1 MQRIAF
7 LLNKVDFKF
16 AMLPKKKTKT
26 TSQREQGLRSPRG
39 YISQTVVPSKQQGQL
54 GSIRINIPGKLRENS
69 HQEAFLL
76 GLPATRQNLDEVE
89 EVLEKINARIYIL
102 KDLNVKDM
110 TKEEL
115 KNYILDQIG
124 LPKAKPRVGIT
135 LDTLFLEFMTYQR
148 LVLRR
153 SKSTLSVYETTYN
166 VIMTLETKD
175 ISQSNKIL
183 EELAKLKDSVH
194 YRTLQKLSVCC
205 NWAVEQEKIS
215 KNPFLRVLKELKEP
229 KPTDEAPD
237 PFSRQA
243 MERILDAYRHH
254 PRYHHYADLVEFLF
268 LTAARTGEGA
278 ALVHS
283 DIDFEKGVI
292 HIRKTIANV
301 RSKPDLRDTTK
312 TGKDREFPI
321 EDPALKEL
329 LRRVCSSNK
338 KPSDFVFQESDGSHI
353 NRNKFYYSWYGQPQ
367 YSKLKDGTQK
377 EYFVKGIVSKL
388 AALGEENGG
397 IDHYRPQYNTRHTF
411 ISLAI
416 EGLVKLNES
425 TMRDV
430 VTLAHYVGNSADV
443 IMEHYLGR
451 SGKRRIVVVSCSQ
464 EESEAPKSDG
474 EFPQRQSLQPQQIS
488 ELEQRN
494 SRLQMALQ
502 SLVQFTHTVLLKFVP
517 EALRPQMT
525 EFVTALV
532 STHLPNLIFDKAE
545 SPELDEEI
553 VKCAAWLTL
562 ESNSDP

>member
-1 MQRIAF
+1 
-7 LLNKVDFKF
+7 
-16 AMLPKKKTKT
+16 
-26 TSQREQGLRSPRG
+26 
-39 YISQTVVPSKQQGQL
+39 
-54 GSIRINIPGKLRENS
+54 
-69 HQEAFLL
+69 
-76 GLPATRQNLDEVE
+76 
-89 EVLEKINARIYIL
+89 
-102 KDLNVKDM
+102 M

-115 KNYILDQIG
+115 KNYILDQLG
-124 LPKAKPRVGIT
+124 LQKAKPRVGIT

-153 SKSTLSVYETTYN
+153 SKSTLAVYETTHN

-183 EELAKLKDSVH
+183 EELAKLKDSAH

-215 KNPFLRVLKELKEP
+215 KNPFLSALKGLKEP
-229 KPTDEAPD
+229 KPTDDAPD

-243 MERILDAYRHH
+243 MERILEAYRHH
-254 PRYHHYADLVEFLF
+254 PRYHHYADLIEFYF
-268 LTAARTGEGA
+268 LTAARTGEA
-278 ALVHS
+278 VALLHS
-283 DIDFEKGVI
+283 DIDFEKGMI
-292 HIRKTIANV
+292 HIRKTIAYV
-301 RSKPDLRDTTK
+301 RSKPDARDTTK

-321 EDPALKEL
+321 EDPALEKL
-329 LRRVCSSNK
+329 LRRVCSNK

-353 NRNKFYYSWYGQPQ
+353 DRNKFYYSWYGGLR
-367 YSKLKDGTQK
+367 YFKLKDGTQK
-377 EYFVKGIVSKL
+377 EHFVKGIVSKL
-388 AALGEENGG
+388 AALDEESGG

-416 EGLVKLNES
+416 EGLVELNES

-443 IMEHYLGR
+443 ILEHYLGR
-451 SGKRRIVVVSCSQ
+451 SGKRGIVVISRSQ

-474 EFPQRQSLQPQQIS
+474 KISQPQSLQPQQIS

-502 SLVQFTHTVLLKFVP
+502 SLVQFTHTVLLQFVP
-517 EALRPQMT
+517 EAFRPQMT

-532 STHLPNLIFDKAE
+532 STHLPNLIFDQAE

-562 ESNSDP
+562 ESKSEP

>member
-1 MQRIAF
+1 MQKIAF

-16 AMLPKKKTKT
+16 AMPPKKKTKT
-26 TSQREQGLRSPRG
+26 TNKREQVLRSPRG
-39 YISQTVVPSKQQGQL
+39 YISQTVVPSKQPGQL

-69 HQEAFLL
+69 HQEALLL
-76 GLPATRQNLDEVE
+76 GLPATRQNLAEVE
-89 EVLEKINARIYIL
+89 EVLEKTNARIYIL
-102 KDLNVKDM
+102 KNLNVKDM

-115 KNYILDQIG
+115 KNHILDQLG
-124 LPKAKPRVGIT
+124 LQTAKPRVGIT
-135 LDTLFLEFMTYQR
+135 LDTLFLDFMSYQR

-153 SKSTLSVYETTYN
+153 SESTLVAYETTYN

-183 EELAKLKDSVH
+183 EELAKLKDSAH
-194 YRTLQKLSVCC
+194 YRTLQKLSICC
-205 NWAVEQEKIS
+205 NWAVEQEKIG

-243 MERILDAYRHH
+243 MERILDAYRQHR
-254 PRYHHYADLVEFLF
+254 RYYHYADLIEFLF
-268 LTAARTGEGA
+268 LTGARTGEA
-278 ALVHS
+278 VALLRS

-301 RSKPDLRDTTK
+301 NSKPDPRDTTK
-312 TGKDREFPI
+312 TGKNREFPI

-329 LRRVCSSNK
+329 LRRVCSSSK
-338 KPSDFVFQESDGSHI
+338 KPNDFVFQESDGSHI
-353 NRNKFYYSWYGQPQ
+353 DRNKFYYSWYGLKRF
-367 YSKLKDGTQK
+367 KLKDGTQK
-377 EYFVKGIVSKL
+377 EYFYKGIVSKL
-388 AALGEENGG
+388 AALDEENGG

-416 EGLVKLNES
+416 EGLVELNES

-443 IMEHYLGR
+443 ILEHYLGR
-451 SGKRRIVVVSCSQ
+451 SGKRRIVVISCSQ

-474 EFPQRQSLQPQQIS
+474 KFSQRQSLKPQQIS

-502 SLVQFTHTVLLKFVP
+502 SLVSFIHTVLLQSVP
-517 EALRPQMT
+517 EALRPGMA

-545 SPELDEEI
+545 SPELDDEI
-553 VKCAAWLTL
+553 VKCAALLTL

>member
-1 MQRIAF
+1 
-7 LLNKVDFKF
+7 
-16 AMLPKKKTKT
+16 MLPKKKTKT

-39 YISQTVVPSKQQGQL
+39 HISQTVVPSKQQGQL

-69 HQEAFLL
+69 HQEALLL
-76 GLPATRQNLDEVE
+76 GLPATRQNLDDVE
-89 EVLEKINARIYIL
+89 EVLEKTNARIYIF

-115 KNYILDQIG
+115 KNHILDQLG
-124 LPKAKPRVGIT
+124 PQKAKPRVGIP
-135 LDTLFLEFMTYQR
+135 LDTLFLEFMSYQR
-148 LVLRR
+148 SILRR
-153 SKSTLSVYETTYN
+153 SEATLALYQTTYN
-166 VIMTLETKD
+166 VVMTLETKD

-183 EELAKLKDSVH
+183 EELAKLKDSAH
-194 YRTLQKLSVCC
+194 YRTLQKLSICC

-215 KNPFLRVLKELKEP
+215 KNPFLRVLKGLKEP

-243 MERILDAYRHH
+243 MKRILDAYRQHR
-254 PRYHHYADLVEFLF
+254 RYYRYADLIEFLF
-268 LTAARTGEGA
+268 LTGARTGEA
-278 ALVHS
+278 VALRRS

-301 RSKPDLRDTTK
+301 RSKPDARDTTK
-312 TGKDREFPI
+312 TGKNREFPI

-329 LRRVCSSNK
+329 LRRVCSSSK
-338 KPSDFVFQESDGSHI
+338 KPSDFIFQESDGSHI
-353 NRNKFYYSWYGQPQ
+353 DRNKFYYSWYGGL
-367 YSKLKDGTQK
+367 YRSKLKDGIQK
-377 EYFVKGIVSKL
+377 EYFCKGIVSKL
-388 AALGEENGG
+388 AALDEESGG

-416 EGLVKLNES
+416 EGLVELNES

-443 IMEHYLGR
+443 ILEHYLGR

-464 EESEAPKSDG
+464 QESEAPKSDG
-474 EFPQRQSLQPQQIS
+474 KSFQYQSLQPQQIS

-494 SRLQMALQ
+494 SRLQIALQ
-502 SLVQFTHTVLLKFVP
+502 SLVQFTHTVLLQFVP
-517 EALRPQMT
+517 EAFRPQMT

-532 STHLPNLIFDKAE
+532 STHLPNLIFDQAE

>member
-1 MQRIAF
+1 MQKIAV

-39 YISQTVVPSKQQGQL
+39 HISQTVVPSKQQGQL

-69 HQEAFLL
+69 HQEALLL
-76 GLPATRQNLDEVE
+76 GLPATRQNLAEVE
-89 EVLEKINARIYIL
+89 EALEKINARIYIL
-102 KDLNVKDM
+102 KNLNVKDM

-115 KNYILDQIG
+115 KNHILDQLG
-124 LPKAKPRVGIT
+124 LQEAKPRVGIP
-135 LDTLFLEFMTYQR
+135 LDTLFLEFMNYQR
-148 LVLRR
+148 SILRR
-153 SKSTLSVYETTYN
+153 SESTLVAYETTYN

-183 EELAKLKDSVH
+183 EELAKLKDSAH

-243 MERILDAYRHH
+243 MERILDAYRQHR
-254 PRYHHYADLVEFLF
+254 RYYRYAELIEFLF
-268 LTAARTGEGA
+268 LTGARTGEA
-278 ALVHS
+278 VALVRS

-292 HIRKTIANV
+292 HIRKTIAYV
-301 RSKPDLRDTTK
+301 RGKPDPRDTTK
-312 TGKDREFPI
+312 TGKNREFPI
-321 EDPALKEL
+321 EDPALEKL
-329 LRRVCSSNK
+329 LRRICSDNK
-338 KPSDFVFQESDGSHI
+338 KPNDFVFQESDGSHI
-353 NRNKFYYSWYGQPQ
+353 DRNKFYYSWYGSLRH
-367 YSKLKDGTQK
+367 SKLKDGTQK
-377 EYFVKGIVSKL
+377 EYFSKGIVSQL
-388 AALGEENGG
+388 AALDEGNGG

-416 EGLVKLNES
+416 EGLVELNES

-430 VTLAHYVGNSADV
+430 VTLAQYVGNSADV
-443 IMEHYLGR
+443 ILEHYLGR
-451 SGKRRIVVVSCSQ
+451 SGKRRIVVISCSQ

-474 EFPQRQSLQPQQIS
+474 KSFQYQSLQPQQMS
-488 ELEQRN
+488 ELERRN
-494 SRLQMALQ
+494 SRLQIALQ
-502 SLVQFTHTVLLKFVP
+502 SLVQFTHTVLLQFVP
-517 EALRPQMT
+517 EALRPRMT

-532 STHLPNLIFDKAE
+532 STHLPNLILDKAE

-553 VKCAAWLTL
+553 VECAAWLTL

>member
-1 MQRIAF
+1 MQKIAF

-26 TSQREQGLRSPRG
+26 NSKREQGLRSPRG

-54 GSIRINIPGKLRENS
+54 GSIRINVPGKLRENS
-69 HQEAFLL
+69 HQEALLL
-76 GLPATRQNLDEVE
+76 GLPATRQNLAEVE

-115 KNYILDQIG
+115 KNYILDQLG
-124 LPKAKPRVGIT
+124 LQKAKPRVGIP
-135 LDTLFLEFMTYQR
+135 LDTLFLEFMSYQR

-153 SKSTLSVYETTYN
+153 SEATLAFYETTYN
-166 VIMTLETKD
+166 VVMTLETKD

-183 EELAKLKDSVH
+183 EELAKLKDSAH
-194 YRTLQKLSVCC
+194 YRTLQKLSICC

-215 KNPFLRVLKELKEP
+215 KNPFLSALKGLKEP

-243 MERILDAYRHH
+243 MERIIDAYRQH
-254 PRYHHYADLVEFLF
+254 PRYHHYADLVKFLF
-268 LTAARTGEGA
+268 LTAARTGEAA
-278 ALVHS
+278 ALLLS

-292 HIRKTIANV
+292 HIEKTISHV
-301 RSKPDLRDTTK
+301 RGKPDARDTTK
-312 TGKDREFPI
+312 TGKNREFPI
-321 EDPALKEL
+321 EDPALEEL

-353 NRNKFYYSWYGQPQ
+353 DRNKFYYSWYGCLKH
-367 YSKLKDGTQK
+367 SKLKDGTQK
-377 EYFVKGIVSKL
+377 EYFHKGIVSKL

-416 EGLVKLNES
+416 EGLVELNES

-443 IMEHYLGR
+443 ILEHYLGR
-451 SGKRRIVVVSCSQ
+451 SGKRGIVVVSRSQ
-464 EESEAPKSDG
+464 QESEAPKSDG
-474 EFPQRQSLQPQQIS
+474 KFSQRQPLQPQQIS

-494 SRLQMALQ
+494 SRLQIALQ
-502 SLVQFTHTVLLKFVP
+502 SLVQFTHTVLLQFVP
-517 EALRPQMT
+517 EALRPRMT

-532 STHLPNLIFDKAE
+532 PTHLPNLIVDQAE
-545 SPELDEEI
+545 SPELDDEI
-553 VKCAAWLTL
+553 VECAALLTL

>member
-1 MQRIAF
+1 MP
-7 LLNKVDFKF
+7 
-16 AMLPKKKTKT
+16 PKKKTKT
-26 TSQREQGLRSPRG
+26 TNKREQVLRSPRG
-39 YISQTVVPSKQQGQL
+39 YISQTVVPSKQPGQL

-69 HQEAFLL
+69 HQEALLL
-76 GLPATRQNLDEVE
+76 GLPATRQNLAEVE
-89 EVLEKINARIYIL
+89 EVLEKTNARIYIL
-102 KDLNVKDM
+102 KNLNVKDM

-115 KNYILDQIG
+115 KNHILDQLG
-124 LPKAKPRVGIT
+124 LQTAKPRVGIT
-135 LDTLFLEFMTYQR
+135 LDTLFLDFMSYQR

-153 SKSTLSVYETTYN
+153 SESTLVAYETTYN

-183 EELAKLKDSVH
+183 EELAKLKDSAH
-194 YRTLQKLSVCC
+194 YRTLQKLSICC
-205 NWAVEQEKIS
+205 NWAVEQEKIG

-243 MERILDAYRHH
+243 MERILDAYRQHR
-254 PRYHHYADLVEFLF
+254 RYYHYADLIEFLF
-268 LTAARTGEGA
+268 LTGARTGEA
-278 ALVHS
+278 VALLRS

-301 RSKPDLRDTTK
+301 NSKPDPRDTTK
-312 TGKDREFPI
+312 TGKNREFPI

-329 LRRVCSSNK
+329 LRRVCSSSK
-338 KPSDFVFQESDGSHI
+338 KPNDFVFQESDGSHI
-353 NRNKFYYSWYGQPQ
+353 DRNKFYYSWYGLKRF
-367 YSKLKDGTQK
+367 KLKDGTQK
-377 EYFVKGIVSKL
+377 EYFYKGIVSKL
-388 AALGEENGG
+388 AALDEENGG

-416 EGLVKLNES
+416 EGLVELNES

-443 IMEHYLGR
+443 ILEHYLGR
-451 SGKRRIVVVSCSQ
+451 SGKRRIVVISCSQ

-474 EFPQRQSLQPQQIS
+474 KFSQRQSLKPQQIS

-502 SLVQFTHTVLLKFVP
+502 SLVSFIHTVLLQSVP
-517 EALRPQMT
+517 EALRPGMA

-545 SPELDEEI
+545 SPELDDEI
-553 VKCAAWLTL
+553 VKCAALLTL

>member
-1 MQRIAF
+1 MQKIAF

-39 YISQTVVPSKQQGQL
+39 QISQTVVPSKQPGQL

-69 HQEAFLL
+69 HQEALLL
-76 GLPATRQNLDEVE
+76 GLPATSQNLADVE
-89 EVLEKINARIYIL
+89 EALKKINARIHIL
-102 KDLNVKDM
+102 KNLNVKDL

-115 KNYILDQIG
+115 KNHILDQLG
-124 LPKAKPRVGIT
+124 LQTAKPRVCIT
-135 LDTLFLEFMTYQR
+135 LDTLFLDFMSYQR

-153 SKSTLSVYETTYN
+153 SEATLAVYQTTYN

-194 YRTLQKLSVCC
+194 YRTLQKLSVCF

-243 MERILDAYRHH
+243 MERILDAYRQHR
-254 PRYHHYADLVEFLF
+254 RYYRYADLIEFLF
-268 LTAARTGEGA
+268 LTGARTGEA
-278 ALVHS
+278 VALVHS

-292 HIRKTIANV
+292 HIRKTIAYVN
-301 RSKPDLRDTTK
+301 SKPDPRNRTK
-312 TGKDREFPI
+312 TGKNREFPI
-321 EDPALKEL
+321 EDPALEKL
-329 LRRVCSSNK
+329 LRRVCSNK
-338 KPSDFVFQESDGSHI
+338 KPSDFVFQEPDGTHI
-353 NRNKFYYSWYGQPQ
+353 DRNKFYYSWYGSLKH
-367 YSKLKDGTQK
+367 SKLKDGTQK
-377 EYFVKGIVSKL
+377 EYFHKGIVSKL

-451 SGKRRIVVVSCSQ
+451 SGKRRIVVISCSQ
-464 EESEAPKSDG
+464 QESEAPKLDG
-474 EFPQRQSLQPQQIS
+474 EFSQRQSLQPQQIS

-502 SLVQFTHTVLLKFVP
+502 SLVQFTHTVLLQFVP
-517 EALRPQMT
+517 EAFRPQVT

-532 STHLPNLIFDKAE
+532 STHLPNLIVDQAE

-553 VKCAAWLTL
+553 VKCAALLTL
-562 ESNSDP
+562 ESNSDT